1 MATAKTTTEE
11 VKNPTYFQLISQDEK
26 TIKSEQLKIDAQKA
40 SIAVQTE
47 IMKLNQQLAIAT
59 NDLNRVKR
67 AIPYSITAEYKATE
81 EIEILEER
89 LDFAKDIMDSRF
101 SDVTI

>member
-1 MATAKTTTEE
+1 MAAATKET
-11 VKNPTYFQLISQDEK
+11 KNPTYFQLISQDEK

-47 IMKLNQQLAIAT
+47 IMKLNQQIAIA
-59 NDLNRVKR
+59 NNELNRVQR
-67 AIPYSITAEYKATE
+67 AIPYSLTAEYKAQE
-81 EIEILEER
+81 DIEILQER
-89 LDFAKDIMDSRF
+89 LEFAKEIMETRF

>member
-1 MATAKTTTEE
+1 MSTKTE
-11 VKNPTYFQLISQDEK
+11 VKNPTYYELISQDEK

-47 IMKLNQQLAIAT
+47 IMKLNQQIAIA
-59 NDLNRVKR
+59 NNELNKVQR
-67 AIPYSITAEYKATE
+67 AIPYSIVSEYKAVE
-81 EIEILEER
+81 DIEILQER
-89 LDFAKDIMDSRF
+89 LDFAKDIMEVRF